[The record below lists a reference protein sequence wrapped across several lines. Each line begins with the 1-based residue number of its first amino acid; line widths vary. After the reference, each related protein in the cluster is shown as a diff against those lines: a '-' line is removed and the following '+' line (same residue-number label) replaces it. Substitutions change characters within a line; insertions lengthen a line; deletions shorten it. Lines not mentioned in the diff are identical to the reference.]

1 MRKIDKSDWFK
12 EGIGI
17 LETKGFAFVTIENL
31 CSILHVTKGSFYH
44 HFKNMDGYIEALME
58 YWLQENTFAFIERAN
73 AESDSFARQQTLYD
87 LSLYASHSSEQ
98 SIRAWSY
105 SNPIVKK
112 YVQQADGLRLDYLN
126 SLRKEGNMPADRAR
140 YSAMLE
146 YAVLIGLQQLYPDLP
161 KDDLKHLQDIF
172 SINMLKK
179 DR

>member
-98 SIRAWSY
+98 SIRATISCVY
-105 SNPIVKK
+105 SSNDSSGWGICHSIYFLVNPL
-112 YVQQADGLRLDYLN
+112 GNFRL
-126 SLRKEGNMPADRAR
+126 SKTE
-140 YSAMLE
+140 
-146 YAVLIGLQQLYPDLP
+146 QL
-161 KDDLKHLQDIF
+161 
-172 SINMLKK
+172 
-179 DR
+179 